1 MERGRGRGGRAT
13 KKMRG
18 TLSSTSHHQHH
29 SQQFSQHSPQQQHQ
43 QRPVAQQHEF
53 EHQFQITPFPQAN
66 GFNNTN
72 TTTGTVNPS
81 IPGSSSHA
89 PHPSSTTYTPFSDL
103 TTQDPPLSFT
113 AHSENNQ
120 PHPPMH
126 AYPQMHGHQ
135 IQGHPFE
142 QQQQQY
148 QQQAHH
154 SPSHQRASSTNSFR
168 GGRSRQAIY
177 PNHQQR
183 RTASPSAPDSTSS
196 FRVTPHSDRTAQTTP
211 FTFEA
216 PSSIAMPAGTSSAR
230 KRSRTFDSSHEA
242 ILEGTQ
248 GESEAEE
255 VKDHD
260 HTALRNKRSNNS
272 PAPARNSSSHRKPA
286 SKKPATAQSTY
297 AKHQSDNDVQDTIL
311 VGVSM
316 DEIPEVEEELGQS
329 ATKGASADSQPSK
342 PNRTGAV
349 SQGEQPLPRAVDEA
363 GQAPKDGNIESTSN
377 GDETTPNPSTR
388 ENGNTVPSN
397 KTSTNEPGSHQI
409 AAASDET
416 EKSRPSDHP
425 PSRQNLLRNGHF
437 KEEPTE
443 QDEAT
448 NLHSVPELIAQAH
461 PSPPISSSKVNS
473 QPSNRPPSPPITTQG
488 DDSVATASPASSS
501 QIVRPPKPG
510 FPPRMKD
517 LEKVYSLETPTAASL
532 KLTPYLDDDVT
543 HPGPFTE
550 RLVLD
555 PMTKA
560 NPTPIPT
567 PATSPGPTP
576 AQTVPVAP
584 VAVSE
589 PTSTE
594 LNWDGRRKLNREEF
608 YKLWRQEIA
617 KMVASGQPRMSMM
630 EFKNNY
636 YIPRLLEARA
646 ESGGE
651 VSETL
656 PPTEPAPLPKVK
668 QASRPADDMPP
679 TEPPTAAPSPSE
691 MVDDDD
697 LATGSVAD
705 DEDGQYINGPVFDSD
720 TAAGSIEPL
729 EVVRQPRKQWSF
741 PKIRDVQDFA
751 DALEDFQDMD
761 DATLYKLA
769 EAMSETL
776 NVWQTEFRELRKVV
790 DDEDNA
796 ERRKKNDVSIVNWE
810 NRLKA
815 EDAPHFRR
823 HYDEPTKGP
832 PAFELKGVR
841 APKPSSDDPIYE
853 HQKDQDKIMAA
864 AYGFKHNPHANA
876 VGRQNIEEQRWDI
889 TETRPH
895 RKGAG
900 KAELAEENVVEGKR
914 VRKPRNL
921 SDQSKDPSRAGTP
934 TGGPS
939 TVVGRRGKRKQLA
952 SNDDSVEASDQTPAT
967 EVAPE
972 PVVRKRRGPKPKK
985 LILAEQAQKA
995 KEEQE
1000 AKEAQE
1006 ALEAEQAAA
1015 AEQADSAEPAI
1026 EPQQDVEPQIA
1037 EDVQESQELPPG
1049 DEAASVAPEERK
1061 PEETSLSAEKPK
1073 SGRKRGRVPA
1083 APPSVEETLVP
1094 TPSPTETEEAKTK
1107 RQRQPKVALP
1117 PLQEIAPQ
1125 SFYNNSAPLDNGA
1138 PELPPPQEQQVQ
1150 RPSTASSEGT
1160 NNTAGT
1166 PESSYSLRDKRKR
1179 NFALENDP
1187 ELEPRQQKR
1196 ARNAI
1201 SAKPEGH
1208 EPKKRGPKK
1217 KNANVTSQPTSAP
1230 PPPPPALAPQQPVG
1244 GLKAPALF
1252 FNNGPPPIAPA
1263 PGPSPF
1269 MHTFNAAPAFPPGG
1283 PPPQVPAPPAITKP
1297 LTRIKIKNPGPPPMG
1312 HSFAQIPPPQAAP
1325 PVNTGPHPT
1334 LKGPGKAPRAPKAAT
1349 PIPPEPVEP
1358 PKMMPSGFALA
1369 NTTEPDK
1376 PYAEMSKSEKMSY
1389 SMRRRWASGEM
1400 QGAVEK
1406 RRTTLAN
1413 KKAEKAATGGPNGN
1427 EPGMM
1432 SMSQTPDPVSAGPS
1446 TGASAP
1452 TTPSMGPTHTGLLAL
1467 PPQPQNV
1474 QNVPIPPGHHQV
1486 MHSFPQLPPHIM
1498 PPQHMSP
1505 KGMLQ
1510 QSMAPQQMPPQP
1522 MAPHSM
1528 APQQPMPPMVQMA
1541 QMAPMPPMQQ
1551 MPPFQHQ
1558 HQHQLQHQHQHQHM
1572 PPQPMQTLSYPYP
1585 PHHPSGHGPVA

>member
-1 MERGRGRGGRAT
+1 MERGPGRGGRAT

-18 TLSSTSHHQHH
+18 TLSSTSHHQHQN
-29 SQQFSQHSPQQQHQ
+29 SQQQFSQHSQQQQQHQ
-43 QRPVAQQHEF
+43 QRPIAQQHEF
-53 EHQFQITPFPQAN
+53 EHSFQITPFSQAN
-66 GFNNTN
+66 GFSNTN
-72 TTTGTVNPS
+72 TVTGTVNPS
-81 IPGSSSHA
+81 IPGSNSHA

-103 TTQDPPLSFT
+103 STQNPPFSFT

-120 PHPPMH
+120 PHPSMH

-135 IQGHPFE
+135 TQGQQFE
-142 QQQQQY
+142 QQQQQQQY
-148 QQQAHH
+148 QQQTHQR
-154 SPSHQRASSTNSFR
+154 PGHQRASSTSSFR
-168 GGRSRQAIY
+168 GARSRQVVY
-177 PNHQQR
+177 PSHQQR
-183 RTASPSAPDSTSS
+183 RTASPTAPDSTSS
-196 FRVTPHSDRTAQTTP
+196 FRVTPHSDRIIQTTP
-211 FTFEA
+211 FTFEV
-216 PSSIAMPAGTSSAR
+216 PSNIAMPAGTSSAR
-230 KRSRTFDSSHEA
+230 KRSKTFDSSHEA
-242 ILEGTQ
+242 IVEHGEGNSNDKGGHSLRKRQKVDYNQETIEDVSGAPLTRVDSFIKTAAIPATRGRRRRGTQ

-260 HTALRNKRSNNS
+260 HTALRNKRNNKS

-297 AKHQSDNDVQDTIL
+297 VEHQSDNDVQDTIL

-316 DEIPEVEEELGQS
+316 DEIPEVDEEVEQS
-329 ATKGASADSQPSK
+329 TAQGASAEDQSPK
-342 PNRTGAV
+342 PKGSGAV
-349 SQGEQPLPRAVDEA
+349 SQGEQPLPPTADEA
-363 GQAPKDGNIESTSN
+363 VQAPKDDNIARISNEDESTR
-377 GDETTPNPSTR
+377 NPSTR
-388 ENGNTVPSN
+388 ESGNTASSN
-397 KTSTNEPGSHQI
+397 KTSTNEPCSHQVS
-409 AAASDET
+409 AASDEI
-416 EKSRPSDHP
+416 EKSGPSDHH
-425 PSRQNLLRNGHF
+425 PSRQNLLHDGHF

-443 QDEAT
+443 QDEAS
-448 NLHSVPELIAQAH
+448 NLHSVPELIPQAH
-461 PSPPISSSKVNS
+461 PSPPTSSSKVNS

-488 DDSVATASPASSS
+488 DESVAAASPSSSS

-510 FPPRMKD
+510 FPPRMKN

-532 KLTPYLDDDVT
+532 KLTPYVDDDVT

-567 PATSPGPTP
+567 PATSPAPTP
-576 AQTVPVAP
+576 AQTVPLASA
-584 VAVSE
+584 AVPE
-589 PTSTE
+589 PTSAE

-608 YKLWRQEIA
+608 YKLWRQETA
-617 KMVASGQPRMSMM
+617 KRVASGQPRMSMM
-630 EFKNNY
+630 EFQKNY

-651 VSETL
+651 ISEGL
-656 PPTEPAPLPKVK
+656 PPVEPAPASKLK

-697 LATGSVAD
+697 LATGSVGD
-705 DEDGQYINGPVFDSD
+705 DEDGQYVNGPVFDSEKV
-720 TAAGSIEPL
+720 AGSIEPL

-741 PKIRDVQDFA
+741 PKIRNVQEFA
-751 DALEDFQDMD
+751 DALEDYQDMD

-934 TGGPS
+934 TNGPS
-939 TVVGRRGKRKQLA
+939 AVVGRRGKRKQLA
-952 SNDDSVEASDQTPAT
+952 SNDDLVEPSDQTPAP
-967 EVAPE
+967 EIAPE
-972 PVVRKRRGPKPKK
+972 PVVRKKRGPKPKAQV
-985 LILAEQAQKA
+985 LAEKAQKA
-995 KEEQE
+995 KEEQQ

-1006 ALEAEQAAA
+1006 ALAGQAAA
-1015 AEQADSAEPAI
+1015 EPA
-1026 EPQQDVEPQIA
+1026 ELANKLQQDVEPQIA
-1037 EDVQESQELPPG
+1037 EDIQESQDASQV
-1049 DEAASVAPEERK
+1049 DEAASIAPEEPK
-1061 PEETSLSAEKPK
+1061 PAETCLPAEKPK
-1073 SGRKRGRVPA
+1073 PGRKRGRAPA
-1083 APPSVEETLVP
+1083 APPSVEEPPAP
-1094 TPSPTETEEAKTK
+1094 TPAPMETEEAKTK
-1107 RQRQPKVALP
+1107 RQRQPKVTLP
-1117 PLQEIAPQ
+1117 PVQEIAPQ
-1125 SFYNNSAPLDNGA
+1125 SFYNNSVPLDNGA
-1138 PELPPPQEQQVQ
+1138 PELSPPQEQQQVQ

-1196 ARNAI
+1196 PRNAV

-1217 KNANVTSQPTSAP
+1217 KNASVTSQPTSAP
-1230 PPPPPALAPQQPVG
+1230 APPPLAQAPQQPVG

-1297 LTRIKIKNPGPPPMG
+1297 LTRIKIKNPGPSSMG
-1312 HSFAQIPPPQAAP
+1312 PGFVHVPPPQAAP

-1334 LKGPGKAPRAPKAAT
+1334 LKGPGKAPRAPKAVT
-1349 PIPPEPVEP
+1349 PTPPEPVEP

-1389 SMRRRWASGEM
+1389 SMRSKYRH
-1400 QGAVEK
+1400 
-1406 RRTTLAN
+1406 
-1413 KKAEKAATGGPNGN
+1413 
-1427 EPGMM
+1427 
-1432 SMSQTPDPVSAGPS
+1432 SAFDQCLRKL
-1446 TGASAP
+1446 TE
-1452 TTPSMGPTHTGLLAL
+1452 T
-1467 PPQPQNV
+1467 
-1474 QNVPIPPGHHQV
+1474 
-1486 MHSFPQLPPHIM
+1486 
-1498 PPQHMSP
+1498 
-1505 KGMLQ
+1505 
-1510 QSMAPQQMPPQP
+1510 
-1522 MAPHSM
+1522 
-1528 APQQPMPPMVQMA
+1528 
-1541 QMAPMPPMQQ
+1541 
-1551 MPPFQHQ
+1551 
-1558 HQHQLQHQHQHQHM
+1558 
-1572 PPQPMQTLSYPYP
+1572 
-1585 PHHPSGHGPVA
+1585 

>member
-1 MERGRGRGGRAT
+1 
-13 KKMRG
+13 
-18 TLSSTSHHQHH
+18 
-29 SQQFSQHSPQQQHQ
+29 
-43 QRPVAQQHEF
+43 
-53 EHQFQITPFPQAN
+53 
-66 GFNNTN
+66 
-72 TTTGTVNPS
+72 
-81 IPGSSSHA
+81 
-89 PHPSSTTYTPFSDL
+89 
-103 TTQDPPLSFT
+103 
-113 AHSENNQ
+113 
-120 PHPPMH
+120 
-126 AYPQMHGHQ
+126 
-135 IQGHPFE
+135 
-142 QQQQQY
+142 
-148 QQQAHH
+148 
-154 SPSHQRASSTNSFR
+154 
-168 GGRSRQAIY
+168 
-177 PNHQQR
+177 
-183 RTASPSAPDSTSS
+183 
-196 FRVTPHSDRTAQTTP
+196 
-211 FTFEA
+211 
-216 PSSIAMPAGTSSAR
+216 MPAGSSSAR

-242 ILEGTQ
+242 TIEHGEEGSNDKGGHSLRKRQKFNYNQDSAESPSGAPIARVDSFIKTSSIPSTRGRRRRYTQ

-255 VKDHD
+255 AKDHD
-260 HTALRNKRSNNS
+260 HTALRNKRSNKS
-272 PAPARNSSSHRKPA
+272 PAPARGSSSHRKPA
-286 SKKPATAQSTY
+286 SKKPATTQATY
-297 AKHQSDNDVQDTIL
+297 TEQQSDNDVQDTIL

-316 DEIPEVEEELGQS
+316 DTMLEVEEEAESTHNEL
-329 ATKGASADSQPSK
+329 SK
-342 PNRTGAV
+342 PNGT
-349 SQGEQPLPRAVDEA
+349 QGEQSLPPTADEA
-363 GQAPKDGNIESTSN
+363 GQAPKEDNIESTRIE
-377 GDETTPNPSTR
+377 DESTPNPSTV
-388 ENGNTVPSN
+388 ENGITPSAN
-397 KTSTNEPGSHQI
+397 ESSANEPGSRQI
-409 AAASDET
+409 GADSDEV
-416 EKSRPSDHP
+416 EKARPSDHP
-425 PSRQNLLRNGHF
+425 PSRHNLLHDGHF
-437 KEEPTE
+437 KQEPTE

-448 NLHSVPELIAQAH
+448 TLHSVPELASQAH
-461 PSPPISSSKVNS
+461 PSPPISSSKINL
-473 QPSNRPPSPPITTQG
+473 QPANRPPSPPTTTQS
-488 DDSVATASPASSS
+488 DEFVEAASPLTLSP
-501 QIVRPPKPG
+501 IVRPPKPG
-510 FPPRMKD
+510 FPPRMKN
-517 LEKVYSLETPTAASL
+517 LEKVSSLKAPTAAFM
-532 KLTPYLDDDVT
+532 KLTPYVDDDVT

-555 PMTKA
+555 PKTTA
-560 NPTPIPT
+560 NPTPMPT
-567 PATSPGPTP
+567 PATSPAPTP
-576 AQTVPVAP
+576 AQTAPVAP
-584 VAVSE
+584 AAVPE
-589 PTSTE
+589 PTSTQF
-594 LNWDGRRKLNREEF
+594 NWDGRRTLKKEEF
-608 YKLWRQEIA
+608 YKLWKQDTA
-617 KMVASGQPRMSMM
+617 KRKASGQPHIPMM
-630 EFKNNY
+630 EFYNTY
-636 YIPRLLEARA
+636 YIPRLQAAKA
-646 ESGGE
+646 ESVGK
-651 VSETL
+651 VSEPL
-656 PPTEPAPLPKVK
+656 PPSEPAPLKVK
-668 QASRPADDMPP
+668 QLTRPVDDVPA

-697 LATGSVAD
+697 LAAGSVGEE
-705 DEDGQYINGPVFDSD
+705 EDGQYINGPVFDSEKV
-720 TAAGSIEPL
+720 TGSIEPM

-741 PKIRDVQDFA
+741 PKIRDIQDFA
-751 DALEDFQDMD
+751 DAVEDFQDMD

-776 NVWQTEFRELRKVV
+776 NVWQTEFRELKKIV

-853 HQKDQDKIMAA
+853 HQKEQDKIMAA

-939 TVVGRRGKRKQLA
+939 AVVGRRGKRKQLA
-952 SNDDSVEASDQTPAT
+952 SNDDSVEPSDQTPAT
-967 EVAPE
+967 ETAPE
-972 PVVRKRRGPKPKK
+972 PVVRKKRGPKPKK
-985 LILAEQAQKA
+985 QILAEQAQKA

-1006 ALEAEQAAA
+1006 ALEAEQAAV
-1015 AEQADSAEPAI
+1015 EQADSAEPAN
-1026 EPQQDVEPQIA
+1026 EPQQDVGPQVTD
-1037 EDVQESQELPPG
+1037 DVQESLEVSQG
-1049 DEAASVAPEERK
+1049 DEAAGVAPEVAPEDPK
-1061 PEETSLSAEKPK
+1061 PEEASLPVEKSKP
-1073 SGRKRGRVPA
+1073 GRKRGRAPA
-1083 APPSVEETLVP
+1083 APPSVEET
-1094 TPSPTETEEAKTK
+1094 TPAPAPAPTETDEAKNK
-1107 RQRQPKVALP
+1107 RPRQPKVALP
-1117 PLQEIAPQ
+1117 PVQEIAPQ
-1125 SFYNNSAPLDNGA
+1125 SFYNSSTPLDNGA
-1138 PELPPPQEQQVQ
+1138 PPLSPPHSQQQVQ

-1196 ARNAI
+1196 ARNAV

-1217 KNANVTSQPTSAP
+1217 KNANVTSQPTSTP
-1230 PPPPPALAPQQPVG
+1230 PPPPPAQAPQQPVG

-1297 LTRIKIKNPGPPPMG
+1297 LTRIKIKNPGPPSMG
-1312 HSFAQIPPPQAAP
+1312 PGFVHVPPPQAAP

-1349 PIPPEPVEP
+1349 PTPPEPVEP

-1467 PPQPQNV
+1467 PPQPQGIQGV
-1474 QNVPIPPGHHQV
+1474 QSVPVPQGHHQV

-1498 PPQHMSP
+1498 APQHMP
-1505 KGMLQ
+1505 PQGMPQ
-1510 QSMAPQQMPPQP
+1510 QSMPPQQMPHQS
-1522 MAPHSM
+1522 MQPHSM
-1528 APQQPMPPMVQMA
+1528 ASQQPMPPISQTA
-1541 QMAPMPPMQQ
+1541 QMAPMQASQPGPAHGHGQGQPMPPQMGLMPSMHQHQQQQMQQ

-1558 HQHQLQHQHQHQHM
+1558 YQHQHQHQHM
-1572 PPQPMQTLSYPYP
+1572 PPHQQPMQPLSYPYP
-1585 PHHPSGHGPVA
+1585 PHPSGHGPIA